1 MTSRIEDYAII
12 GDNHSAALVGLDGS
26 IDWLCLPRFDS
37 GACFAALLGGPE
49 YGRWLVAPRG
59 RPTKTRRRYRPGTL
73 ILETE
78 FETPEGA
85 VRLTDCMPI
94 RDKDANVVRL
104 VEGLRGRVDMWMELV
119 MRFDYGSVVP
129 WVRSEGGHLRAIA
142 GPDGLHLHSEVELRG
157 ENFRTVAEFTV
168 SEGDRVPFVLT
179 WHPSHEET
187 PKVVNAQDG
196 IIQTHLHW
204 ERWAERS
211 QATGEWSED
220 VLGSL
225 VTLKALTYEPTG
237 GIVAAATTSLP
248 EALGGVRNWDY
259 RYCWLRDATLTLY
272 SLLSAGYAEEASA
285 WRDWLLRA
293 VAGKPDRL
301 QIVYGPAGERRLPEF
316 DLDWLPGYEASRPVR
331 IGNAASGQFQL
342 DVYGEVLDLLHQTR
356 KHGLEQE
363 RHSWDFERAVLNFLE
378 SDWDQP
384 DEGIWEV
391 RGPRRHFTHSKV
403 MVWVALDR
411 AVSDVEEFGLEGPV
425 DRWRALRDEVHAQ
438 VCDKGFDAERGTFV
452 QHYDSDEVDANL
464 LMIPLVGFL
473 PADDPRVIG
482 TVDAV
487 QRDLMVDGFVMRY
500 RGNEDIDGLPAGEG
514 AFLPCTFW
522 LADAL
527 ALMGRKPEARTI
539 FQRLL
544 GIRNDVGLLAEEYD
558 PHLKRQLGNFPQAFS
573 HVALV
578 NTALNL
584 SDGAGPAY
592 RRRGGRRSGRR
603 PPGKAGSGD
612 PR

>member
-1 MTSRIEDYAII
+1 
-12 GDNHSAALVGLDGS
+12 
-26 IDWLCLPRFDS
+26 
-37 GACFAALLGGPE
+37 
-49 YGRWLVAPRG
+49 
-59 RPTKTRRRYRPGTL
+59 
-73 ILETE
+73 
-78 FETPEGA
+78 
-85 VRLTDCMPI
+85 VRLVDCMPP
-94 RDKDANVVRL
+94 RQQDPDLARV
-104 VEGLRGRVDMWMELV
+104 VEGIRGRVPMRMELV
-119 MRFDYGSVVP
+119 IRFDYGSIMP
-129 WVRSEGGHLRAIA
+129 WVRRVDGALHAIA
-142 GPDGLHLHSEVELRG
+142 GPDSVWLRTPVEIRG
-157 ENFRTVAEFTV
+157 ENFRTVAEFNV

-187 PKVVNAQDG
+187 PKMIDAQDG
-196 IIQTHLHW
+196 IIETHLHW
-204 ERWAERS
+204 ERWTERS
-211 QATGEWSED
+211 RVKGEWSDE
-220 VLGSL
+220 VLRSL
-225 VTLKALTYEPTG
+225 ITLKALQYEPTG
-237 GIVAAATTSLP
+237 GIVAAPTTSLP

-272 SLLSAGYAEEASA
+272 SLLSAGYEEEARN

-316 DLDWLPGYEASRPVR
+316 DVEWLPGYEGSGPVR
-331 IGNAASGQFQL
+331 IGNAASDQFQL

-356 KHGLEQE
+356 QRGLERE
-363 RHSWDFERAVLNFLE
+363 RDSWNFELAILNFLE

-411 AVSDVEEFGLEGPV
+411 AVSDVEEFGLDGPV

-438 VCDKGFDAERGTFV
+438 VCEKGFDAERNTFV

-464 LMIPLVGFL
+464 LNIPLVGFL
-473 PADDPRVIG
+473 PPDDPRVIG
-482 TVDAV
+482 TVEAV
-487 QRDLMVDGFVMRY
+487 ERDLMVDGFVMRY
-500 RGNEDIDGLPAGEG
+500 RGDEDIDGLPPGEG
-514 AFLPCTFW
+514 AFLPCTYW

-527 ALMGRKPEARTI
+527 ALIGRKAEAREI

-544 GIRNDVGLLAEEYD
+544 DIRNDVGLLAEEYD

-578 NTALNL
+578 NTAMNL

-592 RRRGGRRSGRR
+592 LRRGGSDGQPKRKPKPGRKRSGKPKGRERR
-603 PPGKAGSGD
+603 
-612 PR
+612 